1 MTEKIEMNISANYAS
16 TAYSSNLNADLSQS
30 KVPNSLQNSP
40 SQNTNTSLT
49 PNFRQTYKSE
59 FGFRT
64 DEQGIFEKE
73 LNKAANLPQSYDIN
87 IKSVQSIAKELV
99 AQGEQAQNDIP
110 QLLNKYFSVLRAVES
125 EFSTN
130 DNANLSRNEI
140 TELNQGFSTQN
151 GRFDSEIIRVYNN
164 AGELRQAR
172 LDNKNLNPLGLDNKI
187 TDFGFNTS
195 ITNTADNEF
204 IKPYLTKNGE
214 VSKAGLLMNF
224 IYEDIKSAGGSNLL
238 LVDAL
243 SLNFTSHEDFY
254 SMLDD
259 ENSLQNFVNESNKE
273 SMSFDLYLY
282 VNGINKEII
291 SDKTLLAFYQ
301 QYLSYEKSVN
311 MEEFIRSSSTYQLYM
326 QILMG
331 QFNSIKQDFATQN
344 DSEALAVANEM
355 RLKSLENFTAGRKKQ
370 ADLNTIIKAYK
381 SVMGEV

>member
-1 MTEKIEMNISANYAS
+1 MNISANYAR

-30 KVPNSLQNSP
+30 KVPNSPQNSP

-49 PNFRQTYKSE
+49 PNFRQTYRSE

-99 AQGEQAQNDIP
+99 AQGERAQSDIP
-110 QLLNKYFSVLRAVES
+110 QLLNRYFSVLRAVES
-125 EFSTN
+125 EFGTN

-151 GRFDSEIIRVYNN
+151 GRFDGEIIRVYNN
-164 AGELRQAR
+164 ASELKQAR
-172 LDNKNLNPLGLDNKI
+172 VDNKNLNPLGLDNKI
-187 TDFGFNTS
+187 TDFGFNSS

-259 ENSLQNFVNESNKE
+259 ENSLRNFVNESNKE

-355 RLKSLENFTAGRKKQ
+355 RVKSLESFTAGRKKQ

-381 SVMGEV
+381 SVMGEI

>member
-1 MTEKIEMNISANYAS
+1 MNISANYAS

-87 IKSVQSIAKELV
+87 IKSVQSIAKEL
-99 AQGEQAQNDIP
+99 ATQGERAQNDIP

-125 EFSTN
+125 EFGTN

-259 ENSLQNFVNESNKE
+259 ENSLRNFVNESNKE